1 MSGKRGLGKVPI
13 SAVLVVKN
21 EERNIRRVLDS
32 LRWVDDVVVV
42 DDFSTDRTPD
52 IARDWGARVFQR
64 KMDIEGRHRNWA
76 IAKAKHDWILSI
88 DGDELVTP
96 TLARTIASL
105 MERRG
110 WLEKETIVGINLP
123 MRIFIGNLWV
133 RHPGWD
139 PAYQLR
145 LFDRRY
151 VRFSEE
157 EEVHPSIV
165 ASEGKTYTLSPEEG
179 VVLHFSYSG
188 FSDLIRK
195 VNAQTDLDARKR
207 IRLGRRYSGLNAVRK
222 FFSHFLKEYTV
233 KGGWRAGLVGLYI
246 SFCAGLYQILT
257 WFKMRELDMLSSL
270 RVKAIVVLDGEVVDG
285 DELNAVVERFLY
297 SGYLVVVLGPE
308 GALSFADDRVRL
320 VVKGEVGE
328 IKRQVEGILLEFNGV
343 SYADSLMIS
352 GDLGL
357 LQVAKEVGIKAVL
370 LGEAPEENDEVL
382 FPPDSVVSSIREILD
397 TI

>member
-1 MSGKRGLGKVPI
+1 MSGGIRGVIPI

-42 DDFSTDRTPD
+42 DDFSTDRTLE
-52 IARDWGARVFQR
+52 IAKEWGARVFQR

-88 DGDELVTP
+88 DGDEFVTP
-96 TLARTIASL
+96 TLAKTIVSL
-105 MERRG
+105 MERRD
-110 WLEKETIVGINLP
+110 WLENERIIGINLP
-123 MRIFIGNLWV
+123 MRMFIGNFWV

-157 EEVHPSIV
+157 EVHPSIV
-165 ASEGKTYTLSPEEG
+165 SSEGKTYTVPPEDG
-179 VVLHFSYSG
+179 IILHFSYSS

-195 VNAQTDLDARKR
+195 VNVQTDLDARKR

-257 WFKMRELDMLSSL
+257 WFKMRELDMLSLL
-270 RVKAIVVLDGEVVDG
+270 RVRAIVVLDRDAVSVNKLHEVI
-285 DELNAVVERFLY
+285 ERFLGL
-297 SGYLVVVLGPE
+297 GYLVAVLGRQDDP
-308 GALSFADDRVRL
+308 SFADDRIRMVM
-320 VVKGEVGE
+320 KGNTGK

-343 SYADSLMIS
+343 SYEDSLMIS
-352 GDLGL
+352 DDLKL
-357 LQVAKEVGIKAVL
+357 LQVAKEIGIRAVL
-370 LGEAPEENDEVL
+370 LGEISERVDNTL
-382 FPPDSVVSSIREILD
+382 FPPDDVVSSIEEVWD